1 MDLESLI
8 DKISQKQSSHMI
20 PRLSFDLKDIP
31 KKKEFDT
38 VERFL

>member
-1 MDLESLI
+1 
-8 DKISQKQSSHMI
+8 MI

-38 VERFL
+38 VERFLWIMRVVSRI